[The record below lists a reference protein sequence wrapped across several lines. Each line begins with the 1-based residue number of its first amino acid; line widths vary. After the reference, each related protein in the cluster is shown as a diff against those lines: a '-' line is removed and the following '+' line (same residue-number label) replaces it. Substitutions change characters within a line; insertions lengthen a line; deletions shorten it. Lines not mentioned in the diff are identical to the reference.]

1 MHNTA
6 QPVLAPIA
14 LKPELL
20 QSAFEVQTRWHVI
33 TGAPSCGKTTLINQL
48 AEAGYPTVPEG
59 ARLYMESQLAQ
70 GRTIADI
77 RADICELQCAI
88 KDVHADIERGLPA
101 NACLFLD
108 RALPDC
114 LAWHRAFGLDPN
126 TFLRQCFRY
135 RYASVWMLDPLPL
148 NLNGLRFKDPE
159 LQAFLHEWH
168 IRDYT
173 ALGYSIHHVPAL
185 PPEAR
190 LAFILEALSETGAL
204 ETPERP

>member
-1 MHNTA
+1 MHSTT

-14 LKPELL
+14 LEPELL
-20 QSAFEVQTRWHVI
+20 QSPFEVQTRWHVI

-48 AEAGYPTVPEG
+48 AAAGYPTVPEG

-70 GRTIADI
+70 GRTIAGI
-77 RADICELQCAI
+77 RANINELQIGI
-88 KDVHADIERGLPA
+88 KDTQVEIERQLTA

-148 NLNGLRFKDPE
+148 NLNGLRFKDPD
-159 LQAFLHEWH
+159 LQAFLNEWH
-168 IRDYT
+168 IRDYH
-173 ALGYSIHHVPAL
+173 ALGYPIHHVPAL
-185 PPEAR
+185 PPDAR
-190 LAFILEALSETGAL
+190 LAFILEALRL
-204 ETPERP
+204 